1 MYGLKQL
8 SLLSL
13 MLLSASAAKDPKRTL
28 VRKVSPIA
36 SFIANQTIQV
46 GIETAEKSRGID
58 VPLNDCYPIE
68 EEDVLT
74 VSLKKPCRLFT
85 GPECTGH
92 NTILSPGEHSSGK
105 DPIPVIESIFCQ
117 ASL

>member
-8 SLLSL
+8 SILSL
-13 MLLSASAAKDPKRTL
+13 MLLPVSAAKKTERTT
-28 VRKVSPIA
+28 VRMYSVK
-36 SFIANQTIQV
+36 TIQV

-58 VPLNDCYPIE
+58 VPLNDCHPIE

-85 GPECTGH
+85 GPDCTGH
-92 NTILSPGEHSSGK
+92 NTFLSPGEHSSK

-117 ASL
+117 PSF

>member
-8 SLLSL
+8 SIVSL
-13 MLLSASAAKDPKRTL
+13 MLLSVTAAKKADRT
-28 VRKVSPIA
+28 
-36 SFIANQTIQV
+36 TV

-58 VPLNDCYPIE
+58 VPLNDCHPIE

-74 VSLKKPCRLFT
+74 VSLRKPCRLFT
-85 GPECTGH
+85 GPDCTGH
-92 NTILSPGEHSSGK
+92 NTFLSPGEHSSK

-117 ASL
+117 PSF

>member
-1 MYGLKQL
+1 MYGLTQL

-13 MLLSASAAKDPKRTL
+13 MLLSASAAQNPKRT
-28 VRKVSPIA
+28 I
-36 SFIANQTIQV
+36 V
-46 GIETAEKSRGID
+46 GIETADKSRGID
-58 VPLNDCYPIE
+58 VPLNDCHPIE

-85 GPECTGH
+85 GPECTGQ
-92 NTILSPGEHSSGK
+92 NTFLSPGDHSSK

-117 ASL
+117 SSF